1 MDEIIKMFQDK
12 YNELQKLKNIPGN
25 NHDIIEAKQLGINW
39 CINTILDNK
48 ELFNQ

>member
-1 MDEIIKMFQDK
+1 MEEIIKLLQDK

-39 CINTILDNK
+39 SINTILDNK
-48 ELFNQ
+48 GLFN